1 VSVRDYLWGA
11 GRLADGEAENSGRS
25 GDNMKVM
32 SLQGNQK
39 VVEFEEDG
47 VFERVLIPADAP
59 LTKSSIKRG
68 IAYGLTLDD
77 VAEALG
83 RFDRKEVAR
92 RLLNGLHR
100 RGVWTKQDIRKPRAA
115 NLLNDAL
122 LEAIGVQVVEL
133 INLFEER
140 G

>member
-1 VSVRDYLWGA
+1 
-11 GRLADGEAENSGRS
+11 
-25 GDNMKVM
+25 MKVL
-32 SLQGNQK
+32 SLGPNQK
-39 VVEFEEDG
+39 VVEFEADG
-47 VFERVLIPADAP
+47 ESERVLLPADAP
-59 LTKSSIKRG
+59 LTETSIKRG

-83 RFDRKEVAR
+83 RFDNREIAR

-100 RGVWTKQDIRKPRAA
+100 RGVWTKQDIRRPRAA

-122 LEAIGVQVVEL
+122 LEAIGVQMVEL